1 MCLLVQSGVQRYP
14 RRDVGGG
21 LPYHGPLGGRSVWL
35 SICSRD
41 RVLLAGVVWGEHL
54 ARSSMSVCYLGGWVL
69 LALG

>member
-1 MCLLVQSGVQRYP
+1 MSVGSVRGTEVSKEGCW
-14 RRDVGGG
+14 GGG

-41 RVLLAGVVWGEHL
+41 RVLLTGVVWGEHL